1 MSMKYTIFLF
11 LLFNASISFGQQNFV
26 AIDSLSSECSNTLS
40 EEYQKK
46 FEIINKNIVL
56 KKAAEKKL
64 VKELYSEMQQVFL
77 EKIKQK
83 EFICNNDLDKYLKE
97 LMDEVLTRNKINTQ
111 DYKILLSKDS
121 KINAYNTGDGTIV
134 INYGLFLA
142 VENEDELVF
151 VISHEIGHQFL
162 NHVKNGIE
170 TYAKLSRSESIIAK
184 TKEIQRQK
192 YGKATKATNLM
203 KNIVYEDYEKR
214 RKKEIEADSIGFVF
228 YGKTLRN
235 PKAAVDILAKLD
247 LSDIERDSL
256 TVADYKFIFERN
268 GFVVKQKYFNEE
280 KSLFSKYDKMKGIN
294 VDSLKSHPDCA
305 TRIKLIE
312 KKLEA
317 KFSETYSSPKVF
329 SEIKKNSIYQNLYNL
344 YSLKQYGISLYESL
358 KLYKKQTDDPVLQKI
373 IYLNLL
379 KIYESRIN
387 YTINRYVPAHD
398 NLNNSDSL
406 NRFVSYLNNI
416 KISDFETIINNFKS

>member
-1 MSMKYTIFLF
+1 MRPTVFLF
-11 LLFNASISFGQQNFV
+11 LLFYSIVSFGQQSFV
-26 AIDSLSSECSNTLS
+26 AIDTLSSECSNALGQ
-40 EEYQKK
+40 EYQKK
-46 FEIINKNIVL
+46 FESINKSIAL
-56 KKAAEKKL
+56 KKAGEKKL
-64 VKELYSEMQQVFL
+64 IKELYSEMQQEFL

-83 EFICNNDLDKYLKE
+83 EFICNNDLGNYLKG
-97 LMDEVLTRNKINTQ
+97 LMDEVLTKNNINAQ

-121 KINAYNTGDGTIV
+121 EINAYNTGDGTIV
-134 INYGLFLA
+134 INYGLFLT

-151 VISHEIGHQFL
+151 IISHEIGHQFL

-170 TYAKLSRSESIIAK
+170 AYVKLSRSESIIAK

-192 YGKATKATNLM
+192 YGKATKATNLI
-203 KNIVYEDYEKR
+203 KNLIYENYEKR
-214 RKKEIEADSIGFVF
+214 RRKEIEADSIGIVF

-235 PKAAVDILAKLD
+235 PKAAVNILAKLD

-256 TVADYKFIFERN
+256 TVADYKFIFEKN
-268 GFVVKQKYFNEE
+268 GFTVKQKYFNEE
-280 KSLFSKYDKMKGIN
+280 KSLFSKYDKLKGID

-305 TRIKLIE
+305 ARIQLIE

-317 KFSETYSSPKVF
+317 KFSETYSNPKVF
-329 SEIKKNSIYQNLYNL
+329 SEIKRNSIYQNLYNL
-344 YSLKQYGISLYESL
+344 YSSQQYGISLYESL
-358 KLYKKQTDDPVLQKI
+358 KLYKKQSDDPVLQKI
-373 IYLNLL
+373 IHLNLL

-398 NLNNSDSL
+398 NLYNTASL

>member
-1 MSMKYTIFLF
+1 MLF
-11 LLFNASISFGQQNFV
+11 TTLVSFGQQNFV
-26 AIDSLSSECSNTLS
+26 AIDTLSSECSNALGQ
-40 EEYQKK
+40 EYQKK
-46 FEIINKNIVL
+46 FESINKSISF
-56 KKAAEKKL
+56 KKAAEKNL
-64 VKELYSEMQQVFL
+64 IKEIYSEIQEDFL

-83 EFICNNDLDKYLKE
+83 NFICNNDLEHYLKG
-97 LMDEVLTRNKINTQ
+97 LMDEVLTKNNINPQ

-121 KINAYNTGDGTIV
+121 EINAYNTGDGTIV
-134 INYGLFLA
+134 INYGLFLT

-162 NHVKNGIE
+162 SHVRNDIE
-170 TYAKLSRSESIIAK
+170 AYVKLSRSESIIAK

-192 YGKATKATNLM
+192 YGKATKANDLL
-203 KNIVYEDYEKR
+203 KSIRYESYEKR
-214 RKKEIEADSIGFVF
+214 RRKEIEADSIGIVF
-228 YGKTLRN
+228 YGRTLRN
-235 PKAAVDILAKLD
+235 PKAAINILEKFD
-247 LSDIERDSL
+247 SSDIERDSL
-256 TVADYKFIFERN
+256 TVADYKFIFEKN
-268 GFVVKQKYFNEE
+268 GFTVKQKYFNEE
-280 KSLFSKYDKMKGIN
+280 KSLFSKYDKLKGIDI
-294 VDSLKSHPDCA
+294 DSLKSHPDCT

-317 KFSETYSSPKVF
+317 KFSETYSNPTVF
-329 SEIKKNSIYQNLYNL
+329 SEIKRNSTYQNLYNL
-344 YSLKQYGISLYESL
+344 YSSKKYGISLYESL

-373 IYLNLL
+373 IHLNLL

-398 NLNNSDSL
+398 NLYNTASL

>member
-1 MSMKYTIFLF
+1 MRHTVFLF
-11 LLFNASISFGQQNFV
+11 LLFTTLVSFGQQNFV
-26 AIDSLSSECSNTLS
+26 AIDTLSSECSNVLGQ
-40 EEYQKK
+40 EYQKK
-46 FEIINKNIVL
+46 FESINKSIVL
-56 KKAAEKKL
+56 KKGPEKNL
-64 VKELYSEMQQVFL
+64 IKELYSEMQQNFL
-77 EKIKQK
+77 EKIKHK
-83 EFICNNDLDKYLKE
+83 DFICNNDLDHYLKG
-97 LMDEVLTRNKINTQ
+97 LMNEILTKNNINTQ
-111 DYKILLSKDS
+111 DYKILLSKNS
-121 KINAYNTGDGTIV
+121 EINAYNTGDGTIV
-134 INYGLFLA
+134 VNYGLFLM

-170 TYAKLSRSESIIAK
+170 AYAKLSKSESIIAK

-192 YGKATKATNLM
+192 YGKATKASNLM
-203 KNIVYEDYEKR
+203 KNIIYEDYEKR

-235 PKAAVDILAKLD
+235 PKAAVNILTKLD
-247 LSDIERDSL
+247 LSDNETDSL
-256 TVADYKFIFERN
+256 TVADYKFIFEKN
-268 GFVVKQKYFNEE
+268 GFTLKQKYFNEE

-317 KFSETYSSPKVF
+317 KFSETYSSPKAF

-344 YSLKQYGISLYESL
+344 YSSQQYGISLYESL

-373 IYLNLL
+373 IHLNLL